1 MQVPT
6 SLKFNI
12 EDYRMLNSML
22 INANIGSMPRL
33 KVRIYVS
40 DACYRGPKSAGEVFW
55 HFHKQ
60 RKNNTTREAYNI
72 MFKTPLKEI
81 PLYINHPFLSIIAI
95 WRLKINK

>member
-12 EDYRMLNSML
+12 EDYRMLKSML

-40 DACYRGPKSAGEVFW
+40 DACYRGLKSADEVFW
-55 HFHKQ
+55 HFHKH
-60 RKNNTTREAYNI
+60 RKNNITREAYNI
-72 MFKTPLKEI
+72 MFKTPL
-81 PLYINHPFLSIIAI
+81 LVAL
-95 WRLKINK
+95 LKMSTVIRTYT